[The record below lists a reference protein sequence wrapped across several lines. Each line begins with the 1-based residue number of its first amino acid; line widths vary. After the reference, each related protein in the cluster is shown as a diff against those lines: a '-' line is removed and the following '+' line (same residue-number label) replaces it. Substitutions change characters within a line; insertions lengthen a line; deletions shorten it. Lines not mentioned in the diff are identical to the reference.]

1 MADPAKGVFYLQGTP
16 MLVGMTGQF
25 GVAAEFCRHLGEG
38 GWEAGSIT
46 PWKTIA
52 PTEEMRELSSET
64 LDAIVLQRG
73 LAAMH
78 RRMESLERT
87 IATAVE
93 QVVTLSAR
101 LQALEERLASQGV
114 TRQAMLCDLGED
126 GYNLRCPISVVVEE
140 YDEETVARFPEVE
153 AFASAATEGEA
164 IALLKKDIV
173 ELYEELLA
181 SDEDELGKL
190 PRQWRRALSHLIQK
204 HGPPPR

>member
-1 MADPAKGVFYLQGTP
+1 MVNLAKALDMQELVLGSCQAPRSVARALYSDLISAGWHPSSIARWGQMA
-16 MLVGMTGQF
+16 TG
-25 GVAAEFCRHLGEG
+25 
-38 GWEAGSIT
+38 
-46 PWKTIA
+46 
-52 PTEEMRELSSET
+52 EEMHDLSAET
-64 LDAIVLQRG
+64 LDAIVLERG
-73 LAAMH
+73 FAGMH

-87 IATAVE
+87 IASAID
-93 QVVTLSAR
+93 QVVALSAR

-126 GYNLRCPISVVVEE
+126 GYNLKCPISVVVEE

-204 HGPPPR
+204 DGPPQR